1 MPAVGPLV
9 RRFGGHRVLAVGT
22 TFYVVMYLGMAVTSN
37 PIAIAALFAMPL
49 YGMVNVSANSLAAQ
63 YSGTAQRGGG
73 LGVLNGTYALATI
86 VGPLLGG
93 WLADRS
99 GLGAIP
105 WTSLGF
111 AVIAS
116 AIAWRVVARPG
127 RNGD

>member
-1 MPAVGPLV
+1 
-9 RRFGGHRVLAVGT
+9 
-22 TFYVVMYLGMAVTSN
+22 MAVTRN

-49 YGMVNVSANSLAAQ
+49 YGMVNVSANTLAAQ
-63 YSGTAQRGGG
+63 YSGRAQRGGG

-86 VGPLLGG
+86 VGPLIGG

-99 GLGAIP
+99 GLGSIP

-111 AVIAS
+111 AVVAS
-116 AIAWRVVARPG
+116 VIAWQAVWAARGQVSG